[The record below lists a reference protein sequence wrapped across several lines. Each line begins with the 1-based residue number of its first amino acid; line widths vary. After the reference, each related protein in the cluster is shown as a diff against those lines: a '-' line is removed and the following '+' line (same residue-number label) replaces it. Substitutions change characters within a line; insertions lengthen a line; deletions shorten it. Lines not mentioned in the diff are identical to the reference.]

1 MPQLFPLHPKLRLW
15 LPKAGNLLLHIGI
28 GLLLAGV
35 ALLFIADQIVGSS
48 QQFTYKN
55 IDEIPYNKVAVILG
69 TSKYLLDGRRNEY
82 FANRISAA
90 AELYR
95 SGKASYFLVSG
106 DNATRS
112 YNEPREMRREL
123 LKAGIPAERIYS
135 DYAGF
140 RTLDSIV
147 RANAVF
153 GQRSFTIVSQGFHNE
168 RAIFVARHFGINAIG
183 FNAKDVDAYS
193 GLKTRTR
200 ELMARVLCLVDL
212 YLLDKQPKFLGEPV
226 PIG

>member
-48 QQFTYKN
+48 QQFTYQN